1 MLNADVLAVIQSYGL
16 TSLDVADAVREL
28 KREGVAVPT
37 FKLRDLSKLCFIIQ
51 HKFLKRQPGK
61 ISYGS
66 VQAGL
71 QYEFLE
77 VDRYVYLL
85 AFKLLGFKYVVDP
98 SFKFR
103 IEATPL
109 THSVWC
115 LNLRRMYVKE
125 YGWCPFTLMEIV
137 QSNRA
142 LDKQKILEMRVI
154 RPLF

>member
-1 MLNADVLAVIQSYGL
+1 MLNADVIAVIKSYGL

-51 HKFLKRQPGK
+51 LKFLKKRGS
-61 ISYGS
+61 ISYGC
-66 VQAGL
+66 VETGL

-85 AFKLLGFKYVVDP
+85 AFKLLGFKYAVDP

-103 IEATPL
+103 IEAMPL
-109 THSVWC
+109 QHSVWC
-115 LNLRRMYVKE
+115 FNLRRRYVKE
-125 YGWCPFTLMEIV
+125 YGWCPYTLTEIV
-137 QSNRA
+137 LSKTY
-142 LDKQKILEMRVI
+142 DKQKILEMRVI
-154 RPLF
+154 RKLF